1 MRPENAGGC
10 SADDGTPPSYLAD
23 EPASSFSSLVN
34 GDNNE
39 EGEVVVEEHDLA
51 AMPYQTSVHPS
62 LLSAPPHGPIWQTS
76 TPLAAAAAA
85 AAAAAV
91 AAAAEEEA
99 AEAELDTSDIVV
111 GGSSQFAAQVAD
123 WEQVFM
129 LEQQGEEVDG
139 GGGVSQDLEGEEGA
153 EAEEGGQ
160 SQSTP
165 RASASQVVQGR

>member
-1 MRPENAGGC
+1 M
-10 SADDGTPPSYLAD
+10 PPSYLAD
-23 EPASSFSSLVN
+23 EPASSLSSLVD

-85 AAAAAV
+85 AAAAV

-129 LEQQGEEVDG
+129 LEQQGEGVEEG
-139 GGGVSQDLEGEEGA
+139 GGMSQDVH
-153 EAEEGGQ
+153 AEEEVEEEGQ